1 MFTKQISGKLWLH
14 TSVYGG
20 VFYQISKHTVTYQI
34 IKPFMSIFTAYHT
47 NLIAL
52 YNNFMHSVSIILH
65 TLPWLRIVKDMHQHK
80 LTVIMLLFAH
90 WNIYFIP
97 PLPPSP
103 NPECESYLSNVS
115 QENPK
120 ERCRRGTGD
129 SILPEYAVL
138 PSRVSAKKTKRL
150 QCIFEFVVSCFY
162 PNVRIFSK

>member
-1 MFTKQISGKLWLH
+1 
-14 TSVYGG
+14 
-20 VFYQISKHTVTYQI
+20 
-34 IKPFMSIFTAYHT
+34 
-47 NLIAL
+47 
-52 YNNFMHSVSIILH
+52 MHSVSIILH

-80 LTVIMLLFAH
+80 LTVIMLLFAY

-97 PLPPSP
+97 TLPPSP

-150 QCIFEFVVSCFY
+150 QCIFEFVVSCFN
-162 PNVRIFSK
+162 PNVRISQNSYLVILIMFVHCCHTVNYKMLIYTL